1 MQFILI
7 DFLSE
12 NRYHLPEM
20 SNTFMQSDGHPLSDD
35 KGTAGAHPQ
44 SRMKRWT
51 SQELFA
57 GGRELVILHAGSEY
71 RLRLTSQGKLVLTK

>member
-1 MQFILI
+1 MAPA
-7 DFLSE
+7 E
-12 NRYHLPEM
+12 EAAVAVRVE
-20 SNTFMQSDGHPLSDD
+20 
-35 KGTAGAHPQ
+35 

-57 GGRELVILHAGSEY
+57 GGRELVIAHAGAEY

>member
-1 MQFILI
+1 
-7 DFLSE
+7 
-12 NRYHLPEM
+12 M
-20 SNTFMQSDGHPLSDD
+20 STTCIGSKSSLAP
-35 KGTAGAHPQ
+35 AEEAVAPVRVE

-57 GGRELVILHAGSEY
+57 GGRELVIAHAGAEY

>member
-1 MQFILI
+1 MQSSDQPL
-7 DFLSE
+7 LSE
-12 NRYHLPEM
+12 DSSGR
-20 SNTFMQSDGHPLSDD
+20 
-35 KGTAGAHPQ
+35 AAHAQ

-57 GGRELVILHAGSEY
+57 GERELVIVHAGNEY